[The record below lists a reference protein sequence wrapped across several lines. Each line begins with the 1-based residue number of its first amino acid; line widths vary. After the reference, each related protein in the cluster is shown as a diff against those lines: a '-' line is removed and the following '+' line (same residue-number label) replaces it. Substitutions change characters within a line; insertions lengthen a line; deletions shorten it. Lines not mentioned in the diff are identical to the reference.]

1 MTLNLGKL
9 VRVQWEMAELS
20 RELIGR
26 EGIGECSH
34 DHILY
39 CLNPEVGSG
48 LQVHKPYVL
57 PGNWNCLKLTTQR
70 SCHWIPG
77 PVFLLSWLLCR
88 RGRGVTGSELRRF
101 ISPSSSGG
109 RSWNSI
115 DLWGDRVIPLQGKCF
130 FFKFLINI
138 PKVRSHSLHFP
149 AHLSISL
156 GQNRTPKT
164 WVSGKLLFRY
174 IKSIFAFWL
183 VASWGHRGTTV
194 NFGHL

>member
-101 ISPSSSGG
+101 ISPSSSCG
-109 RSWNSI
+109 RRWNSI

-130 FFKFLINI
+130 F
-138 PKVRSHSLHFP
+138 
-149 AHLSISL
+149 LSSWLISL
-156 GQNRTPKT
+156 RWDLTLFTFQHTSVSPWDKT
-164 WVSGKLLFRY
+164 EPQRPGSLGSSCLD
-174 IKSIFAFWL
+174 I
-183 VASWGHRGTTV
+183 
-194 NFGHL
+194 